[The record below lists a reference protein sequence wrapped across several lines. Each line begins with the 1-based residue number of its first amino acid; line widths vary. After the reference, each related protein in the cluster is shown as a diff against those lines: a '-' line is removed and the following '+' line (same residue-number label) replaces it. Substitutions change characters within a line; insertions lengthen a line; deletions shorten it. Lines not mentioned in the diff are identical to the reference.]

1 MKVSSNKKKL
11 TKINPFSFDN
21 KKPKRLTQT
30 KNKDIKNIK
39 ILYDYNT
46 KLNKTITEFRKVNLL
61 KPELTVQKPN
71 IVSQDSNSDI
81 IKYLEKE
88 LNLIDSEKHINDVVK
103 IFEIFQ
109 EELISKL
116 EDKYNDLKI
125 NKIMKNNF
133 EIIIKYILNIFTIY
147 KKKYKECI
155 SLIKNK
161 INNLSEIVKDKRS
174 IINNYTN
181 NNNNIIILDKNI
193 KQYILNQEENVVN
206 LINSLSTTIKT
217 FNNKYK
223 LLIINIENNL
233 DSFNNKLIE
242 IKNRFNSLN
251 KNNAVTFN
259 YNITT
264 KNLNFIEI
272 NKDLEKIYLT
282 NINLNKEIKLLDNN
296 HKLFFEEAKEI
307 FNNLR
312 INHKNKLKKYQ
323 KLFESFQNIK
333 INKEK
338 GKSELKYLKLNLSKI
353 KNIRTRNL
361 NDNFSTSLNITTNSF
376 KKNKLNINLNNS
388 QNSSK
393 IKHNNSFNGT
403 NTLQIK
409 KINNISFYKSEDN
422 NNNIEIYY
430 ISQLML
436 EFFDK
441 LKILQKAII
450 NKEPNIIQ
458 QKKEFEK
465 YKKGIIKYLKNLSNK
480 NHKISFIKNI
490 IVKEIEYS
498 IITNKINEQIIN
510 KENNI
515 IFKDIIFKVMDLINN
530 YSKENEKEKKEE
542 NKENNVNNIEEK
554 IQKFFIKLNKDINE
568 LKESNEKL
576 KNELNQYKNIKS
588 KKSLIFESGK
598 DLTFRDKNNIND
610 LNNKIESIEEES
622 TNKNNITGS
631 FEKLEN
637 FDNLNI
643 NEEIINFQINLQNR
657 IKYLEKEIET
667 EKNKNLKFFMELNS
681 GNDNNINNQYSNLV
695 KLYQDELEKNKI
707 LKEKYILEIEDIN
720 NNLIKYYKNM
730 NNNDDIINI
739 SENNNI
745 NNNDGNLNYNYS
757 NFSLNLSLT
766 KAEIKELKNKLN
778 EKEEKINE
786 LQQKIENQTLIL
798 KEKIYNPLRK
808 ALELLIT
815 EINLNDKIKEI
826 LKGMLFIFQYTNEEI
841 VKIFEYKEKNMN
853 IIGLFKI

>member
-1 MKVSSNKKKL
+1 
-11 TKINPFSFDN
+11 
-21 KKPKRLTQT
+21 
-30 KNKDIKNIK
+30 
-39 ILYDYNT
+39 
-46 KLNKTITEFRKVNLL
+46 
-61 KPELTVQKPN
+61 
-71 IVSQDSNSDI
+71 
-81 IKYLEKE
+81 
-88 LNLIDSEKHINDVVK
+88 
-103 IFEIFQ
+103 
-109 EELISKL
+109 
-116 EDKYNDLKI
+116 
-125 NKIMKNNF
+125 
-133 EIIIKYILNIFTIY
+133 
-147 KKKYKECI
+147 
-155 SLIKNK
+155 
-161 INNLSEIVKDKRS
+161 
-174 IINNYTN
+174 
-181 NNNNIIILDKNI
+181 
-193 KQYILNQEENVVN
+193 
-206 LINSLSTTIKT
+206 
-217 FNNKYK
+217 
-223 LLIINIENNL
+223 
-233 DSFNNKLIE
+233 
-242 IKNRFNSLN
+242 
-251 KNNAVTFN
+251 
-259 YNITT
+259 
-264 KNLNFIEI
+264 
-272 NKDLEKIYLT
+272 
-282 NINLNKEIKLLDNN
+282 
-296 HKLFFEEAKEI
+296 
-307 FNNLR
+307 
-312 INHKNKLKKYQ
+312 
-323 KLFESFQNIK
+323 
-333 INKEK
+333 
-338 GKSELKYLKLNLSKI
+338 
-353 KNIRTRNL
+353 
-361 NDNFSTSLNITTNSF
+361 
-376 KKNKLNINLNNS
+376 
-388 QNSSK
+388 
-393 IKHNNSFNGT
+393 
-403 NTLQIK
+403 
-409 KINNISFYKSEDN
+409 
-422 NNNIEIYY
+422 
-430 ISQLML
+430 ML

-480 NHKISFIKNI
+480 NHSINFIKNI

-498 IITNKINEQIIN
+498 IITNKSNEQIIN
-510 KENNI
+510 KENNM
-515 IFKDIIFKVMDLINN
+515 IFKDIIYKVMDLINN

-643 NEEIINFQINLQNR
+643 NEEIINLQVNLQNR

-695 KLYQDELEKNKI
+695 KLYKDELEKNKI

-739 SENNNI
+739 SESNNI

-778 EKEEKINE
+778 EKEKKINE

-826 LKGMLFIFQYTNEEI
+826 LKGILFICQYTNEEI